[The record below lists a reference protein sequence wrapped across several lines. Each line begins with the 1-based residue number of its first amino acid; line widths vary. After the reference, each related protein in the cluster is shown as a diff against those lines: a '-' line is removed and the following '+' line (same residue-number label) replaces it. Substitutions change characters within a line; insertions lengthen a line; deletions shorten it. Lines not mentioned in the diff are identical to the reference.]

1 MGYRDDFYKEE
12 NILGYTGQLGSN
24 PTVYFADAGGVN
36 PKLQQVGD
44 KQKVVVQFGHIT
56 QAHDDSTNVGRER
69 VREAF
74 SYSICNVVDRS
85 VPGLENPTGKEIA
98 QECVYGEQEL
108 NKIGLQGYKT
118 DLGKSRNEQHLDW
131 HVSRNRF
138 ESVHSGNRKQLAMA
152 INNHPDKKIRG

>member
-12 NILGYTGQLGSN
+12 NILGYTGKLGSN

-56 QAHDDSTNVGRER
+56 QAHDDPTNVGRER
-69 VREAF
+69 VREAY
-74 SYSICNVVDRS
+74 SYSICNVLDTS
-85 VPGLENPTGKEIA
+85 VPGLENASGKEIA

-108 NKIGLQGYKT
+108 QKIGLEGYET
-118 DLGKSRNEQHLDW
+118 DLTKSRDDQHLDW

-138 ESVHSGNRKQLAMA
+138 ESVHAGNRKQLAMA
-152 INNHPDKKIRG
+152 IKKNPEKKQRG